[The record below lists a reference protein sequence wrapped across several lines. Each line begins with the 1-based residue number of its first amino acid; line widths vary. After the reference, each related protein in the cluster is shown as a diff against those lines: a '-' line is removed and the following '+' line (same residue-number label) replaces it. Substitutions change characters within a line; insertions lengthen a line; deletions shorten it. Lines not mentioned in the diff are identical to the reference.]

1 MTYKSTKKVLT
12 KFYCDVCD
20 YYTTNKSNLNK
31 HFKTRKHNDLQ
42 MTYKKYYPKS
52 HVSTN
57 LTPKNITYLSS
68 QHNNLENI
76 MNNKINTQNVDID
89 IINHNQSQ
97 HLDIEKIYGL
107 NTLLIVDE
115 QNHVCQC
122 GRSYKHRQSLYSH
135 KKKCKYNKSNQQPLQ
150 QQKKQEHVTNH
161 QQNDNL
167 VQNNSKANAN
177 LMDIINRLIDQNNKA
192 MDTIN
197 KVSEK
202 PNTVINQQN
211 NSFSIINY
219 LNNECKDALNL
230 ADFVNN
236 LKVTNQD
243 LEFMHHNTLM
253 DSIDNYF
260 IKPIANMKQT
270 ERPIHCT
277 NARRHKFMIM
287 HKGIWQ
293 RDEGNQILSDSFHE
307 WANKVGHQ
315 LVCWSHEDK
324 EWADNERKLEMSNDL
339 IRKLHLLRFD
349 KKTNEKVIKKMGC
362 MKINKTITDVET

>member
-1 MTYKSTKKVLT
+1 MTYKSTKKVLC

-42 MTYKKYYPKS
+42 MTYKKYYHNS
-52 HVSTN
+52 HKSTN
-57 LTPKNITYLSS
+57 LTPKNHTSLSS
-68 QHNNLENI
+68 GNDFER
-76 MNNKINTQNVDID
+76 
-89 IINHNQSQ
+89 IITTTCDTNHNQSQ
-97 HLDIEKIYGL
+97 TFNIEKVYGL
-107 NTLLIVDE
+107 NTNTILKE
-115 QNHVCQC
+115 QGHICEC
-122 GRSYKHRQSLYSH
+122 GRAYKHRQSLYSH
-135 KKKCKYNKSNQQPLQ
+135 KKKC
-150 QQKKQEHVTNH
+150 TF
-161 QQNDNL
+161 QQNNTIVHQDDEM
-167 VQNNSKANAN
+167 NSN
-177 LMDIINRLIDQNNKA
+177 LMKIINRLLDQNNKA
-192 MDTIN
+192 MDTIH

-230 ADFVNN
+230 EDFVNN
-236 LKVTNQD
+236 LKVTNKD
-243 LEFMHHNTLM
+243 LEFMHRNTLM

-260 IKPIANMKQT
+260 IRPIASMNQT

-293 RDEGNQILSDSFHE
+293 RDEGNQILSDTFHE

-324 EWADNERKLEMSNDL
+324 EWADNEQKLEMSNDL

-362 MKINKTITDVET
+362 MKINKQITDHEV